1 MLKEIECDRNTELE
15 LLQQEKCRLDIH
27 VNDLTQERFNLE
39 AKLETRQSVI
49 LDLQAQLSALQCE
62 LDELK
67 AEYEKLIDDS
77 NKQISDLTNGH
88 EKEMQHLQ
96 NAFLVE
102 KNELLTE
109 NETRKL
115 LELKAEARAND
126 IEETNSFLTQELKDL
141 QRLYKDVRIFFKYT
155 VNNYFNY
162 TILIFISFFIDVLDN
177 SAFV

>member
-1 MLKEIECDRNTELE
+1 MLKKVECDRDTEVE
-15 LLQQEKCRLDIH
+15 LLQQEKCQLDIH
-27 VNDLTQERFNLE
+27 ISDLTQERFNLE
-39 AKLETRQSVI
+39 AKLETRQNVI

-77 NKQISDLTNGH
+77 NKQMSDLTNGH
-88 EKEMQHLQ
+88 EKEMQYLQ
-96 NAFLVE
+96 NTFLVE

-115 LELKAEARAND
+115 LELKAEARANE

-141 QRLYKDVRIFFKYT
+141 QRLYKDVRIFFK
-155 VNNYFNY
+155 
-162 TILIFISFFIDVLDN
+162 
-177 SAFV
+177 